1 MIHFVFDLQPYSNA
15 CTKAEPH
22 GVVKVN
28 GLPAG
33 SAVLFHLL
41 SPYTM

>member
-1 MIHFVFDLQPYSNA
+1 MIHFVFDLQPHSNA
-15 CTKAEPH
+15 YTKAEPH

-33 SAVLFHLL
+33 STLLFHLL
-41 SPYTM
+41 SPYAM